1 MKGRVIPKNT
11 GRNDNHINTTKGGND
26 MAAVKNEVVN
36 NSQTEDVREYLELLK
51 ALTDTEKAQV
61 KGIMVGMQL
70 TKQLT
75 AQTA

>member
-1 MKGRVIPKNT
+1 M
-11 GRNDNHINTTKGGND
+11 KGGND

>member
-1 MKGRVIPKNT
+1 MMSKGY
-11 GRNDNHINTTKGGND
+11 DNHINTMKGGND